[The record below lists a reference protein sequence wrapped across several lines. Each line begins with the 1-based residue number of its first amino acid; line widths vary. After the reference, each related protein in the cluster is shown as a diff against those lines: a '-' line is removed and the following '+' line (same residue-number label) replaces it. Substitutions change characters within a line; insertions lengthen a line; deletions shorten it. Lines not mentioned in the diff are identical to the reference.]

1 MLIRGL
7 ACAVWLAAFGVAT
20 LARQGT
26 SISVVS
32 TNAIT
37 GPLLALAE
45 SHRRE
50 TGTDVKV
57 QFDTSPSI
65 ARRLASGDLARVDV
79 LIAATAA
86 VDQAIK
92 DGKAM
97 AGSRAAVGKV
107 GVGVV
112 IRRGARRPDI
122 SSADAVKASMLN
134 ADAIMYSQG
143 TSGVYIEKLLQDLGI
158 AGQVK
163 GKTVQLATGDAML
176 ERLAAGPVGSRS
188 EPTSQRWPDGPL
200 PRTVLEIGFTQ
211 VSEIMRAEAE
221 GRVTLIGPLPAAI
234 QYYTVFDAVVMTG
247 SRAPDA
253 ARAFVRALT
262 SPAARKVLAA
272 NAWEF

>member
-7 ACAVWLAAFGVAT
+7 ACVVLLAAVAAPT
-20 LARQGT
+20 LARQG
-26 SISVVS
+26 SVISVVS

-57 QFDTSPSI
+57 EFDTSPSI
-65 ARRLASGDLARVDV
+65 GRRLASGDLARVDV

-86 VDQAIK
+86 VDQAVK

-97 AGSRAAVGKV
+97 AGSRAALGKV

-122 SSADAVKASMLN
+122 SSADAVKASMLS

-143 TSGVYIEKLLQDLGI
+143 TSGVYVEKLLQNLGI
-158 AGQVK
+158 AGEVK
-163 GKTVQLATGDAML
+163 GKTVQTLSGDAML
-176 ERLAAGPVGSRS
+176 ERLAAGRGNEV
-188 EPTSQRWPDGPL
+188 
-200 PRTVLEIGFTQ
+200 GFTQ
-211 VSEIMRAEAE
+211 VSEIMRADEQ
-221 GRVTLIGPLPAAI
+221 GRVSMIGPLPAAI
-234 QYYTVFDAVVMTG
+234 QYYTEFDAVVMSG
-247 SRAPDA
+247 ARAPDA

-262 SPAARKVLAA
+262 APAARKVLAA
-272 NAWEF
+272 NGWEF

>member
-1 MLIRGL
+1 MGSTFLS
-7 ACAVWLAAFGVAT
+7 ACAVLVAGFGVSA
-20 LARQGT
+20 LFGQG
-26 SISVVS
+26 SVISVVS

-65 ARRLASGDLARVDV
+65 ARRLASGDLAPVDV
-79 LIAATAA
+79 LIAATAT

-92 DGKAM
+92 DGRAI

-163 GKTVQLATGDAML
+163 AKTVQTATGDAML
-176 ERLAAGPVGSRS
+176 ERLAAGRGNEV
-188 EPTSQRWPDGPL
+188 
-200 PRTVLEIGFTQ
+200 GFTQ